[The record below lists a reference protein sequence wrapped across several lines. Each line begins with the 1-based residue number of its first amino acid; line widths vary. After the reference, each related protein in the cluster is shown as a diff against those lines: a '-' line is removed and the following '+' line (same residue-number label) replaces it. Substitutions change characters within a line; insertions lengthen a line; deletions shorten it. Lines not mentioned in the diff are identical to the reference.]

1 MDAKGTGSS
10 AIVEFDYTANELDE
24 LSIAKGDLITNI
36 KVQSGG
42 WWYGTVSA
50 TGKSGMF
57 PDNFV
62 KLLDPNNDDKV
73 IIRDKASTKNRRCKV
88 IYSYKEN
95 KEDELTLA
103 VGDILE
109 IFDEVEE
116 GWMRGKLGNKVG
128 VFPSN
133 FVEVIESTSPINANH
148 KTTINNT
155 IIQNKIN
162 NNRSSLTNSRE
173 DLGHNQSGDSSIDSV
188 PILPPK
194 PIREQCR
201 VLYAYA
207 PVNEDELKLNEGDII
222 TIVTKDLPDKG
233 WWKGE
238 LRGKIGVFPDNFVT
252 SLPSDGS
259 PVKERPPIGTK
270 TILNATST
278 SIKSS
283 TQSYRKDSFGS
294 KDSLTESNNIISA
307 ERNSG
312 IFGNVAAHRRSLET
326 KSIET
331 NHHGIEKP
339 PRKSLI
345 ITDANKTPSDIRK
358 SLENLD
364 DKKTTPPPVLTKKPT
379 VPIKKSPS
387 VSTVA
392 GSIFS
397 GLKQKVK
404 SVESKLQH
412 HTSHDGTDGIGT
424 SKIASQVADNS
435 DKGVV
440 GEKLNELD
448 TVERGSYL
456 QDVRQN
462 RAKAPKRRPP
472 TSAGSLSGDSNN
484 NNVMNGSH
492 TESNDSSL
500 TIETVI
506 STSPAQTAQQNEEE
520 TVKPKAREW
529 EKHKAPWMEELKA
542 NQARKTSPNIEHKS
556 PDNDEKNDLSK
567 SFNSTFAQKKSTQE
581 TFEVRASS
589 MEVKSNSFDAF
600 KKDNVVNNNKE
611 IHGTTSINTSVD
623 TTSAKSTTKISITDN
638 SSSVMTTSSTTAVKV
653 EDLTANIRPT
663 SVSLR
668 NRSISPIPRTQ
679 PPNHHIIKPSPT
691 NISATHITTNNSS
704 SSLLTST
711 ATVLSSSTVDVN
723 SKVGDLEQ
731 RVNKLE
737 NLVLTQNATIDELKK
752 LLRDESDK
760 VKTLKNDLEKY
771 AQCFTQV

>member
-1 MDAKGTGSS
+1 
-10 AIVEFDYTANELDE
+10 
-24 LSIAKGDLITNI
+24 
-36 KVQSGG
+36 
-42 WWYGTVSA
+42 
-50 TGKSGMF
+50 MF

-148 KTTINNT
+148 KTSLNNT

-173 DLGHNQSGDSSIDSV
+173 DLGHNQSGGNNDSTTDSV

-238 LRGKIGVFPDNFVT
+238 LKGKIGVFPDNFVT
-252 SLPSDGS
+252 SLPSDAS

-294 KDSLTESNNIISA
+294 KDSLTESNNLVSA

-364 DKKTTPPPVLTKKPT
+364 DKKSTPPPVLTKKPT

-412 HTSHDGTDGIGT
+412 HATHDGTDGIGS
-424 SKIASQVADNS
+424 SKITSQVADNS
-435 DKGVV
+435 DKAVI
-440 GEKLNELD
+440 GEKINELD

-472 TSAGSLSGDSNN
+472 TSAGSTSLIGDSNN
-484 NNVMNGSH
+484 NNVSMNGSH

-500 TIETVI
+500 TSETII
-506 STSPAQTAQQNEEE
+506 STSPAQTAQQHEEE

-556 PDNDEKNDLSK
+556 PDSDEKNDLSK
-567 SFNSTFAQKKSTQE
+567 SFSSSFSQKKSTQE

-589 MEVKSNSFDAF
+589 MEVKSNSFDVF
-600 KKDNVVNNNKE
+600 KKDNVVNNKE
-611 IHGTTSINTSVD
+611 VHATSSINTSVD
-623 TTSAKSTTKISITDN
+623 TSSAKSTTKISITDN

-653 EDLTANIRPT
+653 DDLTSNIRPT

-679 PPNHHIIKPSPT
+679 PPNHHITKPSPT

-711 ATVLSSSTVDVN
+711 ATVTSSSTVDVN
-723 SKVGDLEQ
+723 SKVSELEQ

-737 NLVLTQNATIDELKK
+737 SLVLSQNATIDELKK

-771 AQCFTQV
+771 AQCFTQDKKAASKIFVNNHFKH

>member
-1 MDAKGTGSS
+1 MDAKGTGAS

-36 KVQSGG
+36 KIQSGG
-42 WWYGTVSA
+42 WWYGVVSS

-148 KTTINNT
+148 KTSLNNT

-173 DLGHNQSGDSSIDSV
+173 DLGHNQSGGNNDSTTDSV

-222 TIVTKDLPDKG
+222 TIVTKDLPDKA
-233 WWKGE
+233 
-238 LRGKIGVFPDNFVT
+238 
-252 SLPSDGS
+252 S

-294 KDSLTESNNIISA
+294 KDSLTESNNLVSA

-364 DKKTTPPPVLTKKPT
+364 DKKSTPPPVLTKKPT

-412 HTSHDGTDGIGT
+412 HATHDGTDGIGS
-424 SKIASQVADNS
+424 SKITSQVADNS
-435 DKGVV
+435 DKAVI
-440 GEKLNELD
+440 GEKINELD

-472 TSAGSLSGDSNN
+472 TSAGSTSLIGDSNN
-484 NNVMNGSH
+484 NNVSMNGSH

-500 TIETVI
+500 TSETII
-506 STSPAQTAQQNEEE
+506 STSPAQTAQQHEEE

-556 PDNDEKNDLSK
+556 PDSDEKNDLSK
-567 SFNSTFAQKKSTQE
+567 SFSSSFSQKKSTQE

-589 MEVKSNSFDAF
+589 MEVKSNSFDVF
-600 KKDNVVNNNKE
+600 KKDNVVNNKE
-611 IHGTTSINTSVD
+611 VHATSSINTSVD
-623 TTSAKSTTKISITDN
+623 TSSAKSTTKISITDN

-653 EDLTANIRPT
+653 DDLTSNIRPT

-679 PPNHHIIKPSPT
+679 PPNHHITKPSPT

-711 ATVLSSSTVDVN
+711 ATVTSSSTVDVN
-723 SKVGDLEQ
+723 SKVSELEQ

-737 NLVLTQNATIDELKK
+737 SLVLSQNATIDELKK

-771 AQCFTQV
+771 AQCFTQDKKAASKIFVNNHFKH

>member
-1 MDAKGTGSS
+1 M
-10 AIVEFDYTANELDE
+10 
-24 LSIAKGDLITNI
+24 
-36 KVQSGG
+36 
-42 WWYGTVSA
+42 
-50 TGKSGMF
+50 
-57 PDNFV
+57 
-62 KLLDPNNDDKV
+62 
-73 IIRDKASTKNRRCKV
+73 
-88 IYSYKEN
+88 
-95 KEDELTLA
+95 
-103 VGDILE
+103 
-109 IFDEVEE
+109 
-116 GWMRGKLGNKVG
+116 
-128 VFPSN
+128 
-133 FVEVIESTSPINANH
+133 
-148 KTTINNT
+148 
-155 IIQNKIN
+155 
-162 NNRSSLTNSRE
+162 
-173 DLGHNQSGDSSIDSV
+173 
-188 PILPPK
+188 
-194 PIREQCR
+194 
-201 VLYAYA
+201 
-207 PVNEDELKLNEGDII
+207 
-222 TIVTKDLPDKG
+222 
-233 WWKGE
+233 
-238 LRGKIGVFPDNFVT
+238 
-252 SLPSDGS
+252 
-259 PVKERPPIGTK
+259 
-270 TILNATST
+270 
-278 SIKSS
+278 
-283 TQSYRKDSFGS
+283 
-294 KDSLTESNNIISA
+294 
-307 ERNSG
+307 
-312 IFGNVAAHRRSLET
+312 AAHRRSLET
-326 KSIET
+326 KSIDN

-364 DKKTTPPPVLTKKPT
+364 DKKSTPPPVLTKKPT

-412 HTSHDGTDGIGT
+412 HTSHDGTDGIGS
-424 SKIASQVADNS
+424 SKVTSQVADTS

-472 TSAGSLSGDSNN
+472 TSAGSLIGDSNN
-484 NNVMNGSH
+484 NNVSMNGSH

-500 TIETVI
+500 THETII
-506 STSPAQTAQQNEEE
+506 STSPAQTAQTHEEE
-520 TVKPKAREW
+520 LAKPKAREW

-567 SFNSTFAQKKSTQE
+567 SFSSSFSQKKATQE

-600 KKDNVVNNNKE
+600 KKDNVINNKE
-611 IHGTTSINTSVD
+611 VHGTTSINTSVD
-623 TTSAKSTTKISITDN
+623 TSSAKSTTKISITDN
-638 SSSVMTTSSTTAVKV
+638 SSSVMTSTTASTTAVKV
-653 EDLTANIRPT
+653 DDQTLNIRPT

-679 PPNHHIIKPSPT
+679 PPNHHITKPSPT
-691 NISATHITTNNSS
+691 NVSATHITAANS

-711 ATVLSSSTVDVN
+711 ATVTSSSTVDAN
-723 SKVGDLEQ
+723 SKVNELEQ

-737 NLVLTQNATIDELKK
+737 SLVLSQNATIEELKK
-752 LLRDESDK
+752 LLKDESDK